1 MKLKEKINA
10 DYMSAFKS
18 RNVVAKNVL
27 SVIKGDVQLMEKNQ
41 MVETLSDEEVIK
53 ILNKSVKS
61 LKETNASFPS
71 AQTAEELSIV
81 EAYLPK
87 QMSETEITTKI
98 QELIALE
105 GASNIAEIMRAF
117 SKLPADR
124 RLVSSIYQSMK

>member
-61 LKETNASFPS
+61 LKETNSSFPS

-87 QMSETEITTKI
+87 QMSEDEIKLHI
-98 QELIALE
+98 KDLIDN
-105 GASNIAEIMRAF
+105 GAGNIAEIMRAF
-117 SKLPADR
+117 ASMPADR
-124 RLVSSIYQSMK
+124 KLVSSIYQSMK

>member
-18 RNVVAKNVL
+18 RNVVAKNIL

-87 QMSETEITTKI
+87 QMGEEEIKSHI
-98 QELIALE
+98 KDLIDG
-105 GASNIAEIMRAF
+105 GAGNIAEIMRAF
-117 SKLPADR
+117 ASMPADR
-124 RLVSSIYQSMK
+124 KLVSSIYQSMK

>member
-87 QMSETEITTKI
+87 QMSEDEIKSHI
-98 QELIALE
+98 KDLIDN
-105 GASNIAEIMRAF
+105 GAGNIAEIMRAF
-117 SKLPADR
+117 ASMPADR
-124 RLVSSIYQSMK
+124 KLVSSIYQSMK